1 MCPAAA
7 RRQESR
13 RQGILQVAT
22 GETYLGEATRSA
34 ASFKATMPDV
44 PIAIFTD
51 DPATAREHHC
61 FDMVFEH
68 PHGRRS
74 NADKLAPLK
83 ASPFERT
90 LFVDTD
96 THSIAPCQEVFDLL
110 DRFDL
115 AAAHAPI
122 RANFHIPP
130 DLPAS
135 FPELNT
141 GVIAYWNTPGFR
153 SLVDHWLS
161 LLAAQ
166 PAEGRGV
173 DQPAFR
179 EALYRSGLR
188 YAVLP
193 PEYNLRTCFPFFVGG
208 NAEVKIVHDRGAS
221 LDRGIAAVRATP
233 KTVLPR
239 AFDPTADCHTFSERR
254 PS

>member
-1 MCPAAA
+1 MCPGPE
-7 RRQESR
+7 QCETSQ

-22 GETYLGEATRSA
+22 GETYLAEARRSA
-34 ASFKATMPDV
+34 ASFKQTMPDV
-44 PIAIFTD
+44 PIALFTD
-51 DPATAREHHC
+51 DPATARKDGC
-61 FDMVFEH
+61 FDLVLEH
-68 PHGRRS
+68 TYGRRS

-83 ASPFERT
+83 ASPFEKT

-96 THSIAPCQEVFDLL
+96 THSIAPCLEVFDLL
-110 DRFDL
+110 DRFDI

-130 DLPAS
+130 NLPAS

-153 SLVDHWLS
+153 SLVDHWIS
-161 LLAAQ
+161 LLASQ
-166 PAEGRGV
+166 PADARGV

-188 YAVLP
+188 FAVLP

-208 NAEVKIVHDRGAS
+208 NAEVKIIHDRGES
-221 LDRGIAAVRATP
+221 LDRGIAALQATP

-239 AFDPTADCHTFSERR
+239 AIDPTEGRGASREWTT
-254 PS
+254 